1 MPVDICSQQHNLLG
15 SMSNAKQLS
24 LESTTDTSLSQT
36 SQQLSSSVFTLPPT
50 DHNHKPHNMN
60 KLCRQVSIE
69 SPGPGVKNCVFNFF
83 VPIEDTPP
91 QGARIKIVY
100 AGACYRRRDRSN
112 SITSMSSVSSELSD
126 YCPSITSI
134 SSPAHQGIREGSF
147 FPGFEVAGV
156 VESLGS
162 EVTEANSGG
171 IHIGQRVIVY
181 PFDETPA
188 GYAELMVVPD
198 LKHIVPIPDSLPL
211 SVAAMLPTGAL
222 LAMNAVFKAQAVV
235 TEILKQRKSEGTDSK
250 KCKILIVG
258 TGGLALWAVRIA
270 SYHFA
275 LNGADNVDITVASLR
290 DEGFRLATEIEN
302 VSVVQWNECLYE
314 PQLIER
320 TKDVCGGPV
329 DVVIDFGTTSRSLH
343 RSMHCL
349 SKGGVVLISDEV
361 AEKLMPK
368 FSRLSNEYQQEIIPI
383 SNGTAEQLA
392 ELVQLVANKKIEPPP
407 HSVFPCEQAAE
418 VIQKLCNSEIPGRA
432 ILRFHDVE

>member
-1 MPVDICSQQHNLLG
+1 MPVDICSQPHTLLSTRSG
-15 SMSNAKQLS
+15 
-24 LESTTDTSLSQT
+24 TTDTSLSLNSLSLT
-36 SQQLSSSVFTLPPT
+36 SALPPT
-50 DHNHKPHNMN
+50 DTDLHHRPHNMN

-69 SPGPGVKNCVFNFF
+69 SPGPGAKNCVFNFF
-83 VPIEDTPP
+83 VPIEDTPAL
-91 QGARIKIVY
+91 GARIRIVC

-126 YCPSITSI
+126 YCPSVNSM
-134 SSPAHQGIREGSF
+134 SPAHQGIREGSF

-156 VESLGS
+156 IEALGS
-162 EVTEANSGG
+162 EVTETNNCGLR
-171 IHIGQRVIVY
+171 IGQRVIVY

-188 GYAELMVVPD
+188 GYAELLVVPD
-198 LKHIVPIPDSLPL
+198 LKHIVPIPDSLPME
-211 SVAAMLPTGAL
+211 VAAMLPTGAL

-235 TEILKQRKSEGTDSK
+235 TQILAQRASSDPKK

-275 LNGADNVDITVASLR
+275 LAGADNVDITVASLR
-290 DEGFRLATEIEN
+290 DEGFRLATEIKN

-320 TKDVCGGPV
+320 TKDVCGGAV

-361 AEKLMPK
+361 AEKLLPK
-368 FSRLSNEYQQEIIPI
+368 FSRLSNEYQQEITPI

-392 ELVQLVANKKIEPPP
+392 ELVELVATKKIEPPP

-432 ILRFHDVE
+432 ILRFHDIE

>member
-1 MPVDICSQQHNLLG
+1 MPVDICSQQHNLIG
-15 SMSNAKQLS
+15 PISG
-24 LESTTDTSLSQT
+24 TTDTSSLSLDSLSLT
-36 SQQLSSSVFTLPPT
+36 SALPPT
-50 DHNHKPHNMN
+50 DPSVHHHDMN

-83 VPIEDTPP
+83 VPIEDTPAH
-91 QGARIKIVY
+91 GARIKIVC

-112 SITSMSSVSSELSD
+112 SITSVSSVSSELSD
-126 YCPSITSI
+126 YCPSVNSM

-156 VESLGS
+156 IESLGS
-162 EVTEANSGG
+162 EITEANNCGLR
-171 IHIGQRVIVY
+171 IGQRVIVY

-188 GYAELMVVPD
+188 GYAELLVVPD
-198 LKHIVPIPDSLPL
+198 LKHIVPIPDNLPMEE
-211 SVAAMLPTGAL
+211 AAMLPTGAL
-222 LAMNAVFKAQAVV
+222 LAMNAVFKAQQVV
-235 TEILKQRKSEGTDSK
+235 TEILNQRASEATEADK

-275 LNGADNVDITVASLR
+275 STGAHNVDITVASLR
-290 DEGFRLATEIEN
+290 DEGFRLATEIKN

-320 TKDVCGGPV
+320 TKDVCGGAV

-349 SKGGVVLISDEV
+349 SKGGVVLISEEV
-361 AEKLMPK
+361 AEKLLPK

-383 SNGTAEQLA
+383 SNGSAEQLA

-407 HSVFPCEQAAE
+407 YSVFPCEQAAE

-432 ILRFHDVE
+432 ILRFHEIE